1 MIGVFTLAISM
12 FLWLASFVGLTGAFV
27 ALIAVLIL
35 NIWVLKY
42 CYVLIECLAD
52 GAREPPV
59 MDTDMLSPFETRPMM
74 QGLLMLF
81 GATICYKLGGSTGS
95 ALAVVMLMV
104 FPASVALLAMGDNVF
119 QAMNPLAWYRVIRGL
134 GPWYPALLA
143 VLAIGAA
150 LTWLVLRIDL
160 PVIASVAIV
169 LTCEVAFFGLVG
181 SSIWMRRRQLGFEP
195 SRSPERAE
203 ARAEAERVKL
213 RAKMLDQVFESARIG
228 KYVDAT
234 QPLAAWL
241 RDLDSE
247 YVVRDALHVAEQA
260 AKWQLLPALN
270 PLGSTLIRHLLRFG
284 RPDAAL
290 SIFAQF
296 RERSSRFT
304 MDSVSDLRILAE
316 YAESVGKDEL
326 AQSMRL
332 ETPIHHPSA

>member
-1 MIGVFTLAISM
+1 
-12 FLWLASFVGLTGAFV
+12 
-27 ALIAVLIL
+27 
-35 NIWVLKY
+35 
-42 CYVLIECLAD
+42 
-52 GAREPPV
+52 
-59 MDTDMLSPFETRPMM
+59 
-74 QGLLMLF
+74 
-81 GATICYKLGGSTGS
+81 
-95 ALAVVMLMV
+95 
-104 FPASVALLAMGDNVF
+104 MGDNVF

-134 GPWYPALLA
+134 GPWYPVLLA
-143 VLAIGAA
+143 VLATGAA

-160 PVIASVAIV
+160 PVIANVAIV

-203 ARAEAERVKL
+203 ARAESERVKL
-213 RAKMLDQVFESARIG
+213 RAQMLDQVFESARIG

-247 YVVRDALHVAEQA
+247 YVVRDALYVAEQA